1 MSKKPLIIIH
11 SLYLLQPSL
20 IHYSF
25 LALIVHEPL
34 KPHGYFATGIYTAD
48 IYFLLEVHFKLTSLT
63 KGAFATYWP
72 ALESIQ
78 TNMFRKLD
86 KSDSFLNM
94 PLQTHVR
101 LSLSTRSMVPFRDLM
116 EKRRKFS
123 SAKVGDLEESAHES
137 VLPKNAS
144 RQTLEPSGTSSLDA
158 MKSAFS
164 GAVTGFSNSR

>member
-1 MSKKPLIIIH
+1 MRPLA
-11 SLYLLQPSL
+11 P
-20 IHYSF
+20 
-25 LALIVHEPL
+25 
-34 KPHGYFATGIYTAD
+34 
-48 IYFLLEVHFKLTSLT
+48 
-63 KGAFATYWP
+63 P

-101 LSLSTRSMVPFRDLM
+101 LSLSARSIVPLRDFT

-123 SAKVGDLEESAHES
+123 SAKFGDLEASAQES

-144 RQTLEPSGTSSLDA
+144 RQTLEPSGTSSFEA
-158 MKSAFS
+158 M
-164 GAVTGFSNSR
+164 